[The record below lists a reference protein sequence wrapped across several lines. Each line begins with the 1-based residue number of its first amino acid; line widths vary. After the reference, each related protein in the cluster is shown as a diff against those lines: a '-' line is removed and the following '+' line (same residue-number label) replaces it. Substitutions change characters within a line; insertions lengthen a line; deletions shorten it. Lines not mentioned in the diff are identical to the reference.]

1 MKGKAMKRLLVMLF
15 LMWSGLSCLAQEGGA
30 SKPQSKEPAIYKFDF
45 TVYELQNGK
54 KSNVRNYSMFLQ
66 EHRKGAIKVGNRV
79 PIAAIVKDGV
89 FQYIDVGL
97 NIECTF
103 EESGGAAVLNFK
115 VDLGS
120 IVTPDQGD
128 TRSSSPVT
136 NPVVRQLRHEAD
148 AYVVAGKPTVIAS
161 IDDTNTPRTVQLEV
175 TATKLK

>member
-1 MKGKAMKRLLVMLF
+1 MKRLAILLVRVMVGVGVAQS
-15 LMWSGLSCLAQEGGA
+15 SGD
-30 SKPQSKEPAIYKFDF
+30 SKPKEPAIYKFDF

-115 VDLGS
+115 VDLG
-120 IVTPDQGD
+120 
-128 TRSSSPVT
+128 
-136 NPVVRQLRHEAD
+136 
-148 AYVVAGKPTVIAS
+148 
-161 IDDTNTPRTVQLEV
+161 
-175 TATKLK
+175 